1 LELLGT
7 LGGENDKTALLLH
20 SRAGAEY
27 LSNNLI
33 SAERDYKEALR
44 IFRVVGNAEG
54 VADAIGN
61 LAKLALDRQ
70 DWLQAGVLASEAL
83 SKSEELGRQQA
94 IAFNCDSLAEALV
107 QQGNRV
113 EGLLYARRAV
123 EIYTR
128 LRSPELPAARQ
139 TLSKCES

>member
-1 LELLGT
+1 M
-7 LGGENDKTALLLH
+7 
-20 SRAGAEY
+20 
-27 LSNNLI
+27 
-33 SAERDYKEALR
+33 
-44 IFRVVGNAEG
+44 
-54 VADAIGN
+54 
-61 LAKLALDRQ
+61 
-70 DWLQAGVLASEAL
+70 LASEAL